1 MALAEPQALP
11 DSQGTRSQVGRMLSL
26 TPSLPGWFRLRIES
40 RMLGRSLVF
49 LDRASGKIGQVRLR
63 IASALQTNHRYSCS
77 QQVRLAAQVY
87 SAAMAEL
94 LVRFARRRRFAP
106 V

>member
-1 MALAEPQALP
+1 MALAEAQADL
-11 DSQGTRSQVGRMLSL
+11 QGTRSQVGRMLSP
-26 TPSLPGWFRLRIES
+26 TPSLREWFRLRIES
-40 RMLGRSLVF
+40 RLLGRSLVF

-77 QQVRLAAQVY
+77 QQVQLAAQVY
-87 SAAMAEL
+87 SAAMVEL
-94 LVRFARRRRFAP
+94 LVRFARRQRFAS